1 MLACPACGEVAPP
14 GIVVPHDRWYEC
26 PSCGERTPRAELDPL
41 RLKSVFRGGT
51 PPARLLLTLVS
62 TASMTDGLQNTL
74 TIVSGSFSVV
84 AGDLLV
90 AYLTSWAGSDD
101 VGVGAATVSNGEG
114 AMTVQLYA
122 GVNAGLAGVLLS
134 RNISTTGTRTITIQ
148 FNNIPLPKSATLAV
162 YRLRLAGYTLGLEN
176 GAILYTAST
185 ASPTSGLTGA
195 LLGSN
200 DTALAFI
207 GSTQLTSD
215 PAPTLTGGYTRDG
228 RDGTNQGF
236 DDCSITVGSKPL
248 TNNDRVSADATFLV
262 AYGCVACVAAVRAT

>member
-41 RLKSVFRGGT
+41 RLKSVFRGGAQ
-51 PPARLLLTLVS
+51 PPRLLLTLVS

-162 YRLRLAGYTLGLEN
+162 YRLRLAGYTLGSGMLLNCIVMVRVPVVEMFF
-176 GAILYTAST
+176 ASRT
-185 ASPTSGLTGA
+185 PARPALTPAYSDMVIAPSPPETVAAPTPTS
-195 LLGSN
+195 
-200 DTALAFI
+200 
-207 GSTQLTSD
+207 SD
-215 PAPTLTGGYTRDG
+215 PA
-228 RDGTNQGF
+228 Q
-236 DDCSITVGSKPL
+236 
-248 TNNDRVSADATFLV
+248 LV
-262 AYGCVACVAAVRAT
+262 R